1 MFPRL
6 IHVLAGH
13 DSIQY
18 SIPLLLNDILLY
30 GRYFVDFIH
39 SSVKERKDYFYFL
52 ASMSDAAINNYKQV
66 FVWTYAFIS
75 LGYFSRSETAGS
87 YGNSIVNHLNNCQTV
102 SQNIVLHFTFLP
114 AMYKGPN
121 NLQYLPLYFWSEPP

>member
-39 SSVKERKDYFYFL
+39 SSVKERKDYFHFL

-66 FVWTYAFIS
+66 FVWTYAFIY

-87 YGNSIVNHLNNCQTV
+87 YGNCIVNHLNNCQTV

-114 AMYKGPN
+114 ATYKGPN
-121 NLQYLPLYFWSEPP
+121 NLQYLLLFFWSEPP